1 MAAKQA
7 AFGYAILFPTLAILF
22 IFRFLPMLEA
32 FVISFSKYDLI
43 HPAQF
48 IGFANFVDLVQDPLF
63 RNSARVSLIYVVF
76 SVLPV
81 WPLSLGLAVLFN
93 RSLFLKNMLRSAVFM
108 PVVMPAVVMAV
119 VWTFMYQQ
127 DGVLNTILGW
137 VGIDP
142 IPWLRSSSTALPAVI
157 LIGIWRAT
165 PYYMVIFL
173 AGLQAIPT
181 EYYEAAEIDGASRW
195 SSFWDITLPLLKPTT
210 SAGHGDDRDRGDE
223 GVCRAD
229 DHDRGRA
236 VGFHAGA
243 ATVHLPDGV
252 RVLRHGPGR
261 GNERVPV
268 RRRHAVLR
276 RADPHLHAGRGLRC
290 GTLLHRSGRHP
301 GTEAKPAKSFVHR
314 AVRHRGD
321 VLAHVLVLGA
331 VAISLLPY
339 YWMVS
344 SSLRTMTNMFRV
356 PIQWIPDPVNWRS
369 YVLAW
374 HAQDFTRY
382 FFNSGVVAVAITLGN
397 LLLCSLAGYSLA
409 KFRYFGRGL
418 LFILILST
426 MMLPL
431 EVTMV
436 PLFLIIKRLD
446 WANSYQGLIVPFL
459 VDGFGVFLMRQY
471 MLGIPKG
478 SDRFGADRRRLGIR
492 IFWQIVLPLCKP
504 ALVALGVFTFREAWD
519 MYIWPLIIVSKDSL
533 RTLPLAISL
542 FMSSYGTAWDQLMAI
557 AVLGTLPMIIL
568 FFLLQRAFIQGIAVT
583 GLKE

>member
-1 MAAKQA
+1 
-7 AFGYAILFPTLAILF
+7 
-22 IFRFLPMLEA
+22 
-32 FVISFSKYDLI
+32 
-43 HPAQF
+43 
-48 IGFANFVDLVQDPLF
+48 
-63 RNSARVSLIYVVF
+63 
-76 SVLPV
+76 
-81 WPLSLGLAVLFN
+81 
-93 RSLFLKNMLRSAVFM
+93 
-108 PVVMPAVVMAV
+108 
-119 VWTFMYQQ
+119 
-127 DGVLNTILGW
+127 
-137 VGIDP
+137 
-142 IPWLRSSSTALPAVI
+142 
-157 LIGIWRAT
+157 
-165 PYYMVIFL
+165 
-173 AGLQAIPT
+173 
-181 EYYEAAEIDGASRW
+181 
-195 SSFWDITLPLLKPTT
+195 
-210 SAGHGDDRDRGDE
+210 
-223 GVCRAD
+223 
-229 DHDRGRA
+229 
-236 VGFHAGA
+236 
-243 ATVHLPDGV
+243 
-252 RVLRHGPGR
+252 
-261 GNERVPV
+261 
-268 RRRHAVLR
+268 
-276 RADPHLHAGRGLRC
+276 
-290 GTLLHRSGRHP
+290 
-301 GTEAKPAKSFVHR
+301 
-314 AVRHRGD
+314 
-321 VLAHVLVLGA
+321 
-331 VAISLLPY
+331 
-339 YWMVS
+339 
-344 SSLRTMTNMFRV
+344 MTNMFRV

-374 HAQDFTRY
+374 NAQDFTRY
-382 FFNSGVVAVAITLGN
+382 FFNSGFVAVAITLGN

-471 MLGIPKG
+471 MLGIPKDLID
-478 SDRFGADRRRLGIR
+478 SARIDGASELR